1 MVIIVIIQLTI
12 IAIITIHKTRVEKSR
27 VVIIVIIQ
35 LTTIITT
42 TIHKTRLEKSRDK

>member
-35 LTTIITT
+35 LTIITIIT
-42 TIHKTRLEKSRDK
+42 IHRLKKSRVEW